1 MSKKT
6 QLGILISGRGSNMTA
21 IISNCRSNQLDA
33 EVAIVISN
41 QKKAEEANVKRSA
54 EIIEF
59 LGLGDEIDSLAS
71 NLSHGHQRQL
81 GVAMALAT
89 EPELL
94 MLDEP
99 VAGMNSGEKAVM
111 VGMVKKIRDEW
122 GVTVLLVEHDMR
134 TVMNLCDRITVIDFG
149 EKLAEGTPDEIK
161 NNDKVIEAYLG
172 ADDSVA

>member
-1 MSKKT
+1 
-6 QLGILISGRGSNMTA
+6 
-21 IISNCRSNQLDA
+21 
-33 EVAIVISN
+33 
-41 QKKAEEANVKRSA
+41 
-54 EIIEF
+54 
-59 LGLGDEIDSLAS
+59 
-71 NLSHGHQRQL
+71 
-81 GVAMALAT
+81 
-89 EPELL
+89 